1 MKKQKSRRRK
11 NCGAALLLFRGVF
24 PLAIK
29 IAGIIRLR
37 ERAAGGFITAESSV
51 GLRGGVV
58 LRETTRTDV
67 K

>member
-1 MKKQKSRRRK
+1 MKKKKTCGRK
-11 NCGAALLLFRGVF
+11 NYGAALLLFRRVF

-37 ERAAGGFITAESSV
+37 ERAAGGFITAESSA

>member
-1 MKKQKSRRRK
+1 MRK
-11 NCGAALLLFRGVF
+11 NCGAPLLLVF

-37 ERAAGGFITAESSV
+37 ERAAGGFITAESSA
-51 GLRGGVV
+51 GFRGGVV